1 MGTLRSIILSLSHVF
16 GKTNTGKTGFLSV
29 CWTVALLLTA
39 TNSFASV
46 EFKVNDIL
54 YVLDE
59 SKHTASVKSNNRCS
73 GDIVIEDT
81 IVYNGVEY
89 LVTSIGND
97 AFNGCS
103 ITSVVI
109 PEGIVS
115 IGSQSFFEC
124 RQLSSIN
131 LPSTVRNFAW
141 RSFGCCSSIQ
151 SIVIPE
157 GVTVLKDAMLY
168 GCESLETVVLPSTL
182 KTIENAVFHYD
193 HNLSKINLPEG
204 LESLQGT
211 VFGECYSLD
220 SIVLPTTLNRID
232 NSVFYGCSFTS
243 FVNYSNLNAEYNNYW
258 GAFSVIGSL
267 MNGLIEFDLISKE
280 LIKYNG
286 NATSFVLPNDIDK
299 ISPAFFDS
307 CSIDT
312 FLIADGA
319 TEISDDLFCGCKK
332 EIVVIIPESVTSIGN
347 RAFKNSKLLSIIIP
361 SGVTNIGQEAFYND
375 SLLTSIK
382 IPDGVKEIGNYT
394 FYNNVALADLKI
406 PSTLETIGDCAFSNC
421 CSIESFELP
430 DGLSSIGENA
440 FSGCSSLT
448 SIVIPSGV
456 TSINHYTF
464 KNCHSL
470 TSVVIPESVT
480 IIGAHAFNNDSLL
493 SSIHIPDGVKEIGKG
508 AFYNNVALADI
519 NIPSSLEKIGDYA
532 FYNCSSL
539 SSMNLNEGLTK
550 IGVSAFYGCISL
562 SSIVIPSTVTEI
574 GYDRYNS
581 TFGRCIN
588 LKEVIIKSPL
598 IADDFYHIFREGYSE
613 TFDPDVWE
621 MGTNG
626 KRYLSNWK
634 MVKPEVVVF
643 PEGTT
648 KIPDNSFS
656 EMNNLKEFKIPST
669 VTFIGENAFR
679 NCNLL
684 ASMNI
689 PSGLTKIGKEA
700 FRDCSSWASDIVI
713 PEGVTSIKDYT
724 FYNCSSITSLS
735 LPNGIT
741 SIGRE
746 AFRGCSSLA
755 SDIVISDGV
764 TSIGDYTFYNCST
777 IPSIVIPDGIT
788 KIGTGAFEN
797 CSSLSSMAIPESVTA
812 IGDYAF
818 KNCYSITRI
827 NIPSGVTS
835 IGREAFRDCSLLASD
850 IVIPEGVTT
859 IGEFTFAG
867 CSSIPSV
874 SIPSSV
880 TTIEGAAFWKCFS
893 LKELIIPDGVTSIGH
908 SAVKECTSLTS
919 LVIPIGVTT
928 LKEWMF
934 EGTSNLARISISSK
948 LTTINEYA
956 FYHADGL
963 KYLTIV
969 GDNVADYEIYKNM
982 LSRVGNILIFVN
994 DGLYDQYAST
1004 PGWSDFSKYIV
1015 SADMLELKTV
1025 DLVANESRSSLFS
1038 EFGNNSQYVCNL
1050 KIRGTINAYDIMA
1063 LRNKTIHLLYLD
1075 LSEAK
1080 IVANDGG
1087 YEYYSGCSLSADN
1100 VLGRHCFAD
1109 LYLKEVILPDSLKS
1123 IEQEAF
1129 KGCKYLEKVV
1139 IGEGTKTIGREAF
1152 RDCNLLNE
1160 VNLPN
1165 SLELIDEYAFN
1176 NCKLGSVLVIPD
1188 KIVKIKRYSF
1198 NNCQGVDSIVI
1209 GSGVKEIEYEAFRY
1223 CSNLRSIKF
1232 NRKLSK
1238 IGGGAFSE
1246 CRNLLLADLP
1256 YSVETIEARAFENC
1270 SNLTSL
1276 KIPSLTRSIGDRAF
1290 SGCNQIKNVYAST
1303 VEPISIDQNTF
1314 SCYTKAML
1322 NVPRTSADLYIYD
1335 TKWSQFYFVQEY
1347 DETYDAFYL
1356 NGDFILND
1364 SIGRLNGV
1372 PDAEMLSTSGFIVQG
1387 NSVQELTDVEITH
1400 NGNGGASIIASDG
1413 DETGNQVNLT
1423 AQSLKVN
1430 ISVDGNRWYFFCFPF
1445 DVDLDS
1451 IECTT
1456 EYKFMRYD
1464 GNLRATIGSG
1474 WDKLPVDTKVL
1485 TKGDGYI
1492 FQTSRSGSLT
1502 IHVGS
1507 EYLNFTANN
1516 EKEMLHTY
1524 ASNTISD
1531 ASWNLI
1537 GNPFISY
1544 YDVQDLAHEYDAP
1557 IVVWNGNGYDA
1568 YKPGDDN
1575 YQLKPFEAVFVQ
1587 KASDKPYVEFLPKNR
1602 ITYNEAKEINALRAR
1617 KRDVVGLELDPSRQI
1632 VNITIMNADS
1642 VTDRTRIV
1650 YNDKAKM
1657 DYEIGSDVSKFKSEG
1672 IPQVYTV
1679 NSGIQYAINERPM
1692 GADDIKLG
1700 YIAPKAGVYTLAVPR
1715 HDADVEIYDNVA
1727 GAVVDFT
1734 FGDYTFESAA
1744 GTFNDR
1750 FVIRKTGGVTA
1761 IENGFRLDGL
1771 TVKSTEGGLSVNGLH
1786 SGTISVYLPSGA
1798 KIDVISTDGEYSLPA
1813 GTYLINYNESDSSI
1827 KMTVI

>member
-1 MGTLRSIILSLSHVF
+1 MGTLRSIILSLSYVF

-286 NATSFVLPNDIDK
+286 NATSFVLPNDIKK
-299 ISPAFFDS
+299 INPDFFKS
-307 CSIDT
+307 SSIDT
-312 FLIADGA
+312 IIIDDGVI
-319 TEISDDLFCGCKK
+319 EICDYFICDCKK
-332 EIVVIIPESVTSIGN
+332 EIVVIIPESVTSIGDY
-347 RAFKNSKLLSIIIP
+347 AF
-361 SGVTNIGQEAFYND
+361 
-375 SLLTSIK
+375 
-382 IPDGVKEIGNYT
+382 
-394 FYNNVALADLKI
+394 
-406 PSTLETIGDCAFSNC
+406 C
-421 CSIESFELP
+421 
-430 DGLSSIGENA
+430 
-440 FSGCSSLT
+440 
-448 SIVIPSGV
+448 
-456 TSINHYTF
+456 
-464 KNCHSL
+464 
-470 TSVVIPESVT
+470 
-480 IIGAHAFNNDSLL
+480 NDSLL
-493 SSIHIPDGVKEIGKG
+493 SSIKIPDGVKEIGKG
-508 AFYNNVALADI
+508 AFYNNVALTDI
-519 NIPSSLEKIGDYA
+519 NIPSGLETIGDYA

-539 SSMNLNEGLTK
+539 SSMNLNEGLTN
-550 IGVSAFYGCISL
+550 IGSSAFYGCLSL
-562 SSIVIPSTVTEI
+562 SSIVIPSTVKQIRNEF
-574 GYDRYNS
+574 RES

-588 LKEVIIKSPL
+588 LKEIIIKTPL
-598 IADDFYHIFREGYSE
+598 IADDFYHIFREGHSE

-626 KRYLSNWK
+626 KRYLSTWK

-656 EMNNLKEFKIPST
+656 ELNNLQAFTIPST
-669 VTFIGENAFR
+669 VTSIGDYAFNNCSSITSLSLPDGITSIGVNAFR

-713 PEGVTSIKDYT
+713 PEGVTSINDYT
-724 FYNCSSITSLS
+724 FYNCSSITSIS

-764 TSIGDYTFYNCST
+764 TSISDYTFYNCST

-928 LKEWMF
+928 LNEWTF
-934 EGTSNLARISISSK
+934 EGTSNLTTLSIPSK
-948 LTTINEYA
+948 LTTINQNA
-956 FYHADGL
+956 FYRADGL

-969 GDNVADYEIYKNM
+969 GDNVADYEIYRNM

-1188 KIVKIKRYSF
+1188 KIEKIKRYSF

-1246 CRNLLLADLP
+1246 CRSLLLADLP

-1322 NVPRTSADLYIYD
+1322 NVPKTSADLYIYD

-1672 IPQVYTV
+1672 IPQVYTI
-1679 NSGIQYAINERPM
+1679 NGGIQYAINERPM

-1813 GTYLINYNESDSSI
+1813 GTYLIKYNESDSSI